1 MTHLHNMLAIGFGGA
16 LGALC
21 RHGVNIGC
29 RRWLGEAF
37 AYGTLTVNV
46 LGCFA
51 LGLLTAL
58 ALSPQWAERAPWVAH
73 SAVTVGFLGAL
84 TTFSTF
90 GVETVRY
97 SQASQ
102 HHLAIANVAANLV
115 LGVLAVL
122 AGMWVGRQIGA

>member
-1 MTHLHNMLAIGFGGA
+1 MTNLHNIAAIAVGGGI
-16 LGALC
+16 GALC
-21 RHGVNIGC
+21 RHGVNVAC
-29 RRWLGEAF
+29 RQWLGEAF

-51 LGLLTAL
+51 MGLLATL
-58 ALSPQWAERAPWVAH
+58 AASPHWAERAPWIAH

-90 GVETVRY
+90 GIETVRF

-102 HHLAIANVAANLV
+102 HHLAVANVAANLL

-122 AGMWVGRQIGA
+122 GGMWLGRQIVG

>member
-1 MTHLHNMLAIGFGGA
+1 MANLHNIIAIAIGGA
-16 LGALC
+16 IGAVC

-51 LGLLTAL
+51 MGLLASL
-58 ALSPQWAERAPWVAH
+58 AASPQWAERAPWVAH
-73 SAVTVGFLGAL
+73 SAITVGFLGAL

-90 GVETVRY
+90 GVETVRF
-97 SQASQ
+97 SQASH
-102 HHLAIANVAANLV
+102 HHLAVANVAANLT
-115 LGVLAVL
+115 LGVAAVL
-122 AGMWVGRQIGA
+122 AGMWVGKQIGA